1 MRRATPSIATAVA
14 ALGAVLT
21 AVAMVHEGSPG
32 DLSWWVG
39 AVPFAVWTLSP
50 FVLVMVL
57 WAPLG
62 RSRPARGLLAAA
74 SVVATGLAAY
84 LLFMCMHERK
94 SSTFGLVFLFF
105 PAFQLLLVAPLSF
118 AAWFAGRAER

>member
-1 MRRATPSIATAVA
+1 
-14 ALGAVLT
+14 
-21 AVAMVHEGSPG
+21 
-32 DLSWWVG
+32 
-39 AVPFAVWTLSP
+39 
-50 FVLVMVL
+50 
-57 WAPLG
+57 LG

-105 PAFQLLLVAPLSF
+105 PAFQLLLVAPLSL